1 MRVLTLPDRYIRV
14 FLRSIRLRITLL
26 ITVLLVLFIVPP
38 YVRVEA
44 LTRQTQDDSAWRD
57 VERQA
62 TLTAAAV
69 RAGPARILIGPDI
82 PGVDLIQVVGPDH
95 RVIMSTPA
103 ARGLAP
109 LSDVL
114 PSLLTPE
121 RDLQI
126 STPQG
131 RLYLSA
137 VRLSSSPDS
146 AVVYAARRAPDVT
159 SARRLWLLVLEA
171 VVFITLAACIV
182 WRIADRL
189 LSPVGC
195 IRATLCSINS
205 NNLSSRVPVPPGN
218 DEIVRLARTING
230 TLDRLEKADECS
242 NLALTRLRRFTSD
255 ASHELRTPLAG
266 LRVLLEEAQ
275 LHPSDTELPQLLDE
289 ALSDVDRLQTIICDL
304 LLLSGLEAGVPA
316 DRDLID
322 LSQLVK
328 EEVGQR
334 KDPVPV
340 LLRLETGTT
349 VRVCRIQMTRVLT
362 NLLDNAQR
370 HAKHVVQVEVHRR
383 DATAELTVSDDGA
396 GIPLGDRERVFERFT
411 RLDAARCRDRGGSGL
426 GLAIARDIAHA
437 HRGTLTAGCSLLGG
451 ARFVLCIPFPES
463 VPVGDCRLTA
473 GVGDQACE
481 DLYGRPGHRLDT
493 SPS

>member
-1 MRVLTLPDRYIRV
+1 MRVLTLPDRYVRV

-26 ITVLLVLFIVPP
+26 ITVLLVLFIVPA
-38 YVRVEA
+38 YVRAEA
-44 LTRQTQDDSAWRD
+44 LTRQMQGDSAWRD

-69 RAGPARILIGPDI
+69 RAGPASVLITPDI

-109 LSDVL
+109 LSDVW
-114 PSLLTPE
+114 PSLLTSK

-131 RLYLSA
+131 RLYLSV
-137 VRLSSSPDS
+137 VRLSSSLNS
-146 AVVYAARRAPDVT
+146 AVVYAARRAPDAT
-159 SARRLWLLVLEA
+159 SARRLWLLVLEV

-230 TLDRLEKADECS
+230 TLDRLEKANECS
-242 NLALTRLRRFTSD
+242 NLALARLSRFTSD

-275 LHPSDTELPQLLDE
+275 LHPCDTELPQLLDE

-304 LLLSGLEAGVPA
+304 LLLSGLEAGIPA
-316 DRDLID
+316 SRDVVD

-334 KDPVPV
+334 KDLVPV

-349 VRVCRIQMTRVLT
+349 VRVCRIQMARVLT

-383 DATAELTVSDDGA
+383 DAMAELTVSDDGA
-396 GIPLGDRERVFERFT
+396 GIPTADRDRVFERFT

-437 HRGTLTAGCSLLGG
+437 HRGTLTAGCSPLGG
-451 ARFVLCIPFPES
+451 ARFVLCIPF
-463 VPVGDCRLTA
+463 T
-473 GVGDQACE
+473 
-481 DLYGRPGHRLDT
+481 
-493 SPS
+493 

>member
-26 ITVLLVLFIVPP
+26 ITVLLVLFIVPA
-38 YVRVEA
+38 YLRVEA

-69 RAGPARILIGPDI
+69 RAGPARILIRPDI

-103 ARGLAP
+103 ARGLTP
-109 LSDVL
+109 LSDVW

-121 RDLQI
+121 RDLQA

-137 VRLSSSPDS
+137 VRLSSSLNS
-146 AVVYAARRAPDVT
+146 AVVYAARRAPDAT
-159 SARRLWLLVLEA
+159 SARRLWLLLLEA
-171 VVFITLAACIV
+171 VLFITLAACFT

-230 TLDRLEKADECS
+230 TLDRLEKANECS
-242 NLALTRLRRFTSD
+242 NLALARLSRFTSD

-275 LHPSDTELPQLLDE
+275 LHPCDTELPQLLDE

-304 LLLSGLEAGVPA
+304 LLLSGLEAGIPA
-316 DRDLID
+316 DRDVVD

-334 KDPVPV
+334 KDLVPV

-349 VRVCRIQMTRVLT
+349 VRVCRIQMARVLT

-383 DATAELTVSDDGA
+383 DAMAELTVSDDGA
-396 GIPLGDRERVFERFT
+396 GIPMADRDRVFERFT

-437 HRGTLTAGCSLLGG
+437 HRGTLTAGCSPLGG
-451 ARFVLCIPFPES
+451 ARFVLCIPFTVSAPS
-463 VPVGDCRLTA
+463 AIA
-473 GVGDQACE
+473 G
-481 DLYGRPGHRLDT
+481 
-493 SPS
+493 